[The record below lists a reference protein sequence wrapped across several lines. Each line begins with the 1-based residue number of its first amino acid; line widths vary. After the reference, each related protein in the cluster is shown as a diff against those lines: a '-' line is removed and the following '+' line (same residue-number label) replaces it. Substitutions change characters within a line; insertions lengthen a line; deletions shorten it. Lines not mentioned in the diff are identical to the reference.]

1 MDLDAHGVAQPV
13 AEAALVARAVDNIP
27 GNLVHLA
34 AFVARFGESAAGE
47 LRLQNGIIYLFL
59 LVGHMAHR
67 HRARHI
73 GAVSVYIR
81 AEVHGDEV
89 PCLDAFVAGHAVR
102 QARFCPRDKD
112 RVERQL
118 ARAVA
123 LHKHF
128 HLQRG
133 VDFPHAGLDVAQH
146 VLEAGVGDDLRAAD
160 GVEFFLGLDGPDGVD
175 GVGEHGAGVHL
186 HARQRGAH
194 TVRISQC
201 GLVLQIQM
209 LNAVRG
215 QDVPHL
221 LQCLSL

>member
-13 AEAALVARAVDNIP
+13 AEAALVARAVDDIP

-34 AFVARFGESAAGE
+34 AFVTRFGESAAGE
-47 LRLQNGIIYLFL
+47 LRLQTVSYTFFCSSDTWPTATVRVISVQYPSTFAPKSMVTKSPASMRLSPGTPCGR
-59 LVGHMAHR
+59 LV
-67 HRARHI
+67 
-73 GAVSVYIR
+73 
-81 AEVHGDEV
+81 
-89 PCLDAFVAGHAVR
+89 L
-102 QARFCPRDKD
+102 PRDKD

-133 VDFPHAGLDVAQH
+133 VDFPHAGFDVAQH

-175 GVGEHGAGVHL
+175 GVREHSAGVHL
-186 HARQRGAH
+186 HARQRGA
-194 TVRISQC
+194 TRS
-201 GLVLQIQM
+201 
-209 LNAVRG
+209 A
-215 QDVPHL
+215 
-221 LQCLSL
+221 